1 MTFSPAILRK
11 VWYSPSINLGLRAT
25 SAIVLFLGLGVLSNQ
40 TTIAMTALM
49 TMPAALISGLDA
61 AGPRR
66 WTRFT
71 ITATAWGMTLA
82 VSYALLKSGLPLWVT
97 YGAMG
102 ALLASAAVNGPFW
115 ARLGMSSLLIA
126 VVSLSLHNSN
136 TALSLYPMLV
146 LGPLTFSLFSWLW
159 FALWKHYAL
168 RVCLAAIYEALADYI
183 QYRQE
188 FLLGGENEASKRRIK
203 YQLIELFQQALQSE
217 SFRSKH
223 DDANKLREALFLAI
237 DTFEVVISSHT
248 SNPDLLKQF
257 QSNKHNRDLLLV
269 WSQHCQQRLKH
280 KAKQLLH
287 NTNED
292 IQHLSLLEQE
302 ADDLIEAVKLED
314 QPRFRYWAFAVKHI
328 SRRIELSEP
337 AYERSFEV
345 QPFELSFRLPKRDNP
360 IWRHVARVGLMFSL
374 GAGIAEYYELIRPD
388 WVLISMLMV
397 IQPSFLATRSKTW
410 KRCLGTAAGVLFA
423 TSLIQLG
430 VSATTMIVLI
440 AILLPVA
447 MLNIMRHY
455 SLAIGCITALL
466 ILVYQT
472 MAHQGL
478 DFAAPRLIDNVIG
491 GAIVL
496 LGYGL
501 LWPQWRGREIHNQ
514 ALKALNRSKS
524 LFLYCYE
531 QLQIDVEQHDHVELT
546 KQRAAMLTAESD
558 LELIYNEMQQEPKH
572 TRADPHYYEDMLSH
586 YRLLSHYLCLLIPL
600 VRKGTQYQGSQQVE
614 SLIHDAMD
622 ALINTIRDNRV
633 HELPALTNQ
642 TDADH
647 PMSAA
652 GQRSVEEIIWL
663 ALMTVKQMHDLVRRN
678 LENEELEN

>member
-11 VWYSPSINLGLRAT
+11 IWYSPSINLGFRAT

-40 TTIAMTALM
+40 ISIAMTALM

-66 WTRFT
+66 WTRFA
-71 ITATAWGMTLA
+71 ITATAWGVTLA
-82 VSYALLKSGLPLWVT
+82 VSYVLLISGLPLWLT
-97 YGAMG
+97 YGAIG

-115 ARLGMSSLLIA
+115 GRLGMSSLLIA

-136 TALSLYPMLV
+136 SALSLYPMLV
-146 LGPLTFSLFSWLW
+146 LGPLAFALFSWLW
-159 FALWKHYAL
+159 FALWRHYAL
-168 RVCLAAIYEALADYI
+168 RVCLSAIYETLADYI

-188 FLLGGENEASKRRIK
+188 FLLGSKNGAPKRRLK

-217 SFRSKH
+217 SFRSKQE
-223 DDANKLREALFLAI
+223 DANSLRQALFLAI
-237 DTFEVVISSHT
+237 DTFEVVLSSHT
-248 SNPDLLKQF
+248 NNPDLLSQF
-257 QSNKHNRDLLLV
+257 QSSKQKRDLLLV
-269 WSQHCQQRLKH
+269 WSQHCQQRLRH

-287 NTNED
+287 NTHEEME
-292 IQHLSLLEQE
+292 HLSSLAQE
-302 ADDLIEAVKLED
+302 VNDLIEAVKLED
-314 QPRFRYWAFAVKHI
+314 QPRFRYWAYAVKLI
-328 SRRIELSEP
+328 SCRIELNEP

-345 QPFELSFRLPKRDNP
+345 QPFELSFRLPSRGNP
-360 IWRHVARVGLMFSL
+360 IWRHITRVGLVFAL

-410 KRCLGTAAGVLFA
+410 QRCLGTALGVLFA
-423 TSLIQLG
+423 TSLIHIG
-430 VSATTMIVLI
+430 IPTTAMFTLIV
-440 AILLPVA
+440 ILLPVA

-478 DFAAPRLIDNVIG
+478 DFAAPRLIDNVVG

-501 LWPQWRGREIHNQ
+501 LWPQWRGKEIHTQ
-514 ALKALNRSKS
+514 ALKALDSSKN
-524 LFLYCYE
+524 LFVYCYE
-531 QLQIDVEQHDHVELT
+531 QLQVDTEQRDHMTLT

-558 LELIYNEMQQEPKH
+558 LELVYNEMQQEPRH

-600 VRKGTQYQGSQQVE
+600 VRTGTQYQGSQQVE
-614 SLIHDAMD
+614 NLIHNAMY

-633 HELPALTNQ
+633 HELPALSNKTEAN
-642 TDADH
+642 H
-647 PMSAA
+647 PTSTT
-652 GQRSVEEIIWL
+652 GQCSVEEIIWL
-663 ALMTVKQMHDLVRRN
+663 ALLTVKQMHDLVRRN
-678 LENEELEN
+678 LES

>member
-11 VWYSPSINLGLRAT
+11 IWYSPSINLGLRAT
-25 SAIVLFLGLGVLSNQ
+25 SAIVLFFGLGLLSNHIN
-40 TTIAMTALM
+40 IAMTALM

-66 WTRFT
+66 WTRFA
-71 ITATAWGMTLA
+71 ITAAAWAVSLA
-82 VSYALLKSGLPLWVT
+82 VSYALLIIGLPLWLT
-97 YGAMG
+97 YGALG

-126 VVSLSLHNSN
+126 VVTLSLHNSN

-146 LGPLTFSLFSWLW
+146 LGPLTFALFSWLW

-168 RVCLAAIYEALADYI
+168 RVCLSAIYETLADYI
-183 QYRQE
+183 QYRQA
-188 FLLGGENEASKRRIK
+188 FLLGGENEAPKRRIK

-223 DDANKLREALFLAI
+223 EDANSLRQALFLAL
-237 DTFEVVISSHT
+237 DTFEVILSSHT
-248 SNPDLLKQF
+248 TNPDLLSQF
-257 QSNKHNRDLLLV
+257 QSSKQKRDLLLV
-269 WSQHCQQRLKH
+269 WSQHCQQRLRH

-287 NTNED
+287 NTNEEMK
-292 IQHLSLLEQE
+292 HLSSLEQE
-302 ADDLIEAVKLED
+302 ANDLIEAVKLED
-314 QPRFRYWAFAVKHI
+314 QPRFRYWAYAVKHI
-328 SRRIELSEP
+328 SRRIELNEP

-345 QPFELSFRLPKRDNP
+345 QPFELSFRLPGRGNP
-360 IWRHVARVGLMFSL
+360 IWRHVTRVGLMFAL
-374 GAGIAEYYELIRPD
+374 GAGVAEYFDLIRPD

-410 KRCLGTAAGVLFA
+410 QRCLGTALGVLFA
-423 TSLIQLG
+423 TFLIHIG
-430 VSATTMIVLI
+430 VPTTAMYTLIV
-440 AILLPVA
+440 ILLPVA
-447 MLNIMRHY
+447 MLNIMRNY

-466 ILVYQT
+466 ILIYQT

-478 DFAAPRLIDNVIG
+478 DFAAPRLIDNIVG

-501 LWPQWRGREIHNQ
+501 LWPQWRGKEIHNQ
-514 ALKALNRSKS
+514 ALTALNSSKS
-524 LFLYCYE
+524 LFVYCYE
-531 QLQIDVEQHDHVELT
+531 QLQVAPKQRDHMDLT

-558 LELIYNEMQQEPKH
+558 LELIYNEMQQEPRH

-600 VRKGTQYQGSQQVE
+600 IRTGTQYQGTQQVE
-614 SLIHDAMD
+614 RLIHDAMD

-633 HELPALTNQ
+633 HELPALTNK
-642 TDADH
+642 TDADQ
-647 PMSAA
+647 PTSTT

-663 ALMTVKQMHDLVRRN
+663 ALMTIKQMHDLVGRN
-678 LENEELEN
+678 LKP

>member
-11 VWYSPSINLGLRAT
+11 IWYSPSINLGLRAT

-40 TTIAMTALM
+40 ISIAMTALM

-66 WTRFT
+66 WTRFA
-71 ITATAWGMTLA
+71 ITATAWGVTLA
-82 VSYALLKSGLPLWVT
+82 VSYVLLISGLPLWLT
-97 YGAMG
+97 YGAIG

-115 ARLGMSSLLIA
+115 GRLGMSSLLIA

-136 TALSLYPMLV
+136 SALSLYPMLV
-146 LGPLTFSLFSWLW
+146 LGPLAFALFSWLW
-159 FALWKHYAL
+159 FALWRHYAL
-168 RVCLAAIYEALADYI
+168 RVCLSAIYETLADYI

-188 FLLGGENEASKRRIK
+188 FLLGSENEAPKRRIK

-217 SFRSKH
+217 SFRSKQE
-223 DDANKLREALFLAI
+223 DANSLRQALFLAI
-237 DTFEVVISSHT
+237 DTFEVVLSSHT
-248 SNPDLLKQF
+248 SNPDLLSQF
-257 QSNKHNRDLLLV
+257 QSSKQKRDLLLV
-269 WSQHCQQRLKH
+269 WSQHCQQRLRH

-287 NTNED
+287 NTHEEME
-292 IQHLSLLEQE
+292 HLSSLEQE
-302 ADDLIEAVKLED
+302 ANDLIEAVKLED
-314 QPRFRYWAFAVKHI
+314 QPRFRYWAYAVKHI
-328 SRRIELSEP
+328 SCRIELNEP

-345 QPFELSFRLPKRDNP
+345 QPFELSFRLPSRGNP
-360 IWRHVARVGLMFSL
+360 IWRHVTRVGLMFAL

-410 KRCLGTAAGVLFA
+410 QRCLGTALGVLFA
-423 TSLIQLG
+423 TSLIHIG
-430 VSATTMIVLI
+430 IPTTAMFTLIV
-440 AILLPVA
+440 ILLPVA

-478 DFAAPRLIDNVIG
+478 DFAAPRLIDNVVG

-501 LWPQWRGREIHNQ
+501 LWPQWRGKEIHTQ
-514 ALKALNRSKS
+514 ALKALNSSKS
-524 LFLYCYE
+524 LFVYCYE
-531 QLQIDVEQHDHVELT
+531 QLQVDTEQRDHMTLT
-546 KQRAAMLTAESD
+546 KQRAAMLTTESD
-558 LELIYNEMQQEPKH
+558 LELVYNEMQQEPRH

-600 VRKGTQYQGSQQVE
+600 VRTGTQYQGSQQVE
-614 SLIHDAMD
+614 SLIHNAMY

-633 HELPALTNQ
+633 HELPALSNK
-642 TDADH
+642 TDANH
-647 PMSAA
+647 PTSTT

-678 LENEELEN
+678 LES

>member
-11 VWYSPSINLGLRAT
+11 IWYSPSINLGLRAT
-25 SAIVLFLGLGVLSNQ
+25 SAIVLFLGLGVLSNHLN
-40 TTIAMTALM
+40 IAMTALM

-66 WTRFT
+66 WTRFA
-71 ITATAWGMTLA
+71 ITVTAWGITQA
-82 VSYALLKSGLPLWVT
+82 ISYLLLISGLPLWVT
-97 YGAMG
+97 FGVLGAV
-102 ALLASAAVNGPFW
+102 LASAAVNGPFW
-115 ARLGMSSLLIA
+115 GRLGMSSLLIA
-126 VVSLSLHNSN
+126 VVTLSLHNSN
-136 TALSLYPMLV
+136 SALSLYPMLI
-146 LGPLTFSLFSWLW
+146 LGPLTFALFSWLW

-183 QYRQE
+183 QYRQA

-223 DDANKLREALFLAI
+223 EDADSLRQALFLAL

-248 SNPDLLKQF
+248 SNPDLLNQF
-257 QSNKHNRDLLLV
+257 QSDKHKRDLLLV
-269 WSQHCQQRLKH
+269 WSQHCQQRLRH

-287 NTNED
+287 NTNEEME
-292 IQHLSLLEQE
+292 HLSSLEQE
-302 ADDLIEAVKLED
+302 ANDLIEAVKLED
-314 QPRFRYWAFAVKHI
+314 QPRFRYWAYAVKHI
-328 SRRIELSEP
+328 SRRIELNEP
-337 AYERSFEV
+337 AYQRSFEV
-345 QPFELSFRLPKRDNP
+345 QPFELSFRLPSRGNP
-360 IWRHVARVGLMFSL
+360 IWRHVTRVGLMFAL
-374 GAGIAEYYELIRPD
+374 GAGIAEYFELIRPD

-410 KRCLGTAAGVLFA
+410 QRCLGTALGVLFA
-423 TSLIQLG
+423 TSLIHIG
-430 VSATTMIVLI
+430 VPTTAMYTLMV
-440 AILLPVA
+440 ILLPVA
-447 MLNIMRHY
+447 MLNIMRNY

-466 ILVYQT
+466 ILIYQT

-478 DFAAPRLIDNVIG
+478 DFAAPRLIDNIVG

-501 LWPQWRGREIHNQ
+501 LWPQWRGKEIHNQ
-514 ALKALNRSKS
+514 ALTALNSSKS
-524 LFLYCYE
+524 LFVYCYE
-531 QLQIDVEQHDHVELT
+531 QLQVDTEQRDHMALT

-558 LELIYNEMQQEPKH
+558 LELIYNEMQQEPRH

-600 VRKGTQYQGSQQVE
+600 IRTGTQYQGTKQVE
-614 SLIHDAMD
+614 RLIHDAMN
-622 ALINTIRDNRV
+622 ALVNTIRDNRV
-633 HELPALTNQ
+633 HELPALTNK

-647 PMSAA
+647 LSSTT

-663 ALMTVKQMHDLVRRN
+663 ALMTIKQMHDLVRRN
-678 LENEELEN
+678 LER

>member
-66 WTRFT
+66 WTRFA

-82 VSYALLKSGLPLWVT
+82 ISYALLKSGLPLWVT

-168 RVCLAAIYEALADYI
+168 RVCLSAIYETLADYI
-183 QYRQE
+183 QYRQA
-188 FLLGGENEASKRRIK
+188 FLLGSESDAPKRRIK

-217 SFRSKH
+217 SFRSKQE
-223 DDANKLREALFLAI
+223 DANSLRQALFLAL
-237 DTFEVVISSHT
+237 DTFEVILSSHT
-248 SNPDLLKQF
+248 TNPDLLNQF
-257 QSNKHNRDLLLV
+257 QSSKHKRDLLLV
-269 WSQHCQQRLKH
+269 WSQHCQQRLRH

-287 NTNED
+287 NTNEEVK
-292 IQHLSLLEQE
+292 HLSSLEQE
-302 ADDLIEAVKLED
+302 ANDLIEAVKLED
-314 QPRFRYWAFAVKHI
+314 QPRFRYWAYAVKHI
-328 SRRIELSEP
+328 SRRIELNEP

-345 QPFELSFRLPKRDNP
+345 QPFELSFRLPSRGNP
-360 IWRHVARVGLMFSL
+360 IWRHVTRVGLMFAL
-374 GAGIAEYYELIRPD
+374 GAGIAEYFELIRPD

-410 KRCLGTAAGVLFA
+410 QRCLGTALGVLFA
-423 TSLIQLG
+423 TSLIHIG
-430 VSATTMIVLI
+430 VPTTAMYTLIV
-440 AILLPVA
+440 ILLPVA

-478 DFAAPRLIDNVIG
+478 NFAAPRLIDNIIG

-496 LGYGL
+496 LGYSL
-501 LWPQWRGREIHNQ
+501 LWPQWRGKEIHTQ
-514 ALKALNRSKS
+514 ALKALNSSKS
-524 LFLYCYE
+524 LLVYCYE
-531 QLQIDVEQHDHVELT
+531 QLQIGTEQHDHIALT
-546 KQRAAMLTAESD
+546 KQRADMLTAESD

-614 SLIHDAMD
+614 RLIHDAMD

-642 TDADH
+642 TEADH
-647 PMSAA
+647 PATTT

-678 LENEELEN
+678 LEG